1 MGLAKVLAQR
11 WAPIRS
17 SADAEI
23 LEKLRVQR
31 TCVGGFDGARVGLR
45 LRLRRGEEVGTGV
58 SSVVAPAVSS
68 AEVASARS
76 WRERRPGVSFFT
88 LASAG
93 CDGGAGGG
101 AGEAVLPALMRGGR
115 PRGFFV
121 LSLGKVEV
129 LGTGLRGS
137 NAGASGKID
146 TLGVPGVATGVHL
159 VALPVLRTGLE
170 TGVFG

>member
-88 LASAG
+88 LASAV

-121 LSLGKVEV
+121 LSVGKVEV

-137 NAGASGKID
+137 NAGALGEID

>member
-31 TCVGGFDGARVGLR
+31 TCVGGFDGVRAGLR
-45 LRLRRGEEVGTGV
+45 FRRGEDVGTGV

-68 AEVASARS
+68 AEVGSARS

-88 LASAG
+88 LASTA
-93 CDGGAGGG
+93 CDGCAGGG

-115 PRGFFV
+115 PRGFFI
-121 LSLGKVEV
+121 LSLGKVED
-129 LGTGLRGS
+129 LGTGLSGS
-137 NAGASGKID
+137 KAGALGEID

-159 VALPVLRTGLE
+159 VALPVLRAGLE

>member
-1 MGLAKVLAQR
+1 VLAQR

-31 TCVGGFDGARVGLR
+31 TCVGGFEGARVGLR
-45 LRLRRGEEVGTGV
+45 LRLRIGEDVGTGV
-58 SSVVAPAVSS
+58 SSVVASPPVSS
-68 AEVASARS
+68 EEVGGATS

-88 LASAG
+88 LASPV
-93 CDGGAGGG
+93 CDGGAARG

-115 PRGFFV
+115 PRGFFA
-121 LSLGKVEV
+121 LSLGRVED
-129 LGTGLRGS
+129 LGCGLRGS
-137 NAGASGKID
+137 KAGALGETD
-146 TLGVPGVATGVHL
+146 ALGVPGVATGVHL
-159 VALPVLRTGLE
+159 VALPVLRTCLE